1 MSSSRADPKDR
12 RALAARIAQVTS
24 GELTGAALPG
34 RELYAESF
42 APLVEF
48 GWAPLRAIRSGTW
61 KLIAAPKPELFDI
74 ARDAGEQKNLADAQ
88 PAVVQRLDARASRY
102 SAPDLPTTAT
112 ANAEAAERLRALG
125 DSSGSGPAIRNPQS
139 AMSASSSRPDPKDRL
154 ALAARIAQVTSGEL
168 TGAALVSALEGIVG
182 DDPRNGQAHLRLGYA
197 RLQAGDCA
205 RAEPEFHAAA
215 SAGLPS
221 ADVYVGLATC
231 LGRRNDLAG
240 AERALNEARRL
251 EPDNPAVLAN
261 LGILRAAKGDLAGA
275 IPSLNAALAADPN
288 LHEAR
293 FNLALVYAKLGR
305 RADAAAAARDLLAR
319 LPANAPQRPEIERL
333 LRAVQ

>member
-1 MSSSRADPKDR
+1 
-12 RALAARIAQVTS
+12 LAARIAQVT
-24 GELTGAALPG
+24 A
-34 RELYAESF
+34 
-42 APLVEF
+42 
-48 GWAPLRAIRSGTW
+48 
-61 KLIAAPKPELFDI
+61 
-74 ARDAGEQKNLADAQ
+74 
-88 PAVVQRLDARASRY
+88 
-102 SAPDLPTTAT
+102 
-112 ANAEAAERLRALG
+112 
-125 DSSGSGPAIRNPQS
+125 
-139 AMSASSSRPDPKDRL
+139 
-154 ALAARIAQVTSGEL
+154 GEL

-215 SAGLPS
+215 SAGLSS
-221 ADVYVGLATC
+221 ADVYLGLATC
-231 LGRRNDLAG
+231 LGRRNELAG

-275 IPSLNAALAADPN
+275 IPSLTAALAADPN

-305 RADAAAAARDLLAR
+305 RADAAGAARDLLAR